1 MKKANLLVF
10 VLIVFILV
18 ILILIGFLT
27 LPSILQKKGTGSP
40 GGSLPETSGQ
50 TPNNAET
57 ERQDRINCPTSLGI
71 YYIVDRKDTETFT
84 DDDIFVAIRNP
95 DTKTYTAK
103 LFLNGKLEGETALVA
118 NASTRILSPTI
129 TAWWRAGSEKDS
141 NSFSVELSIPGC
153 SKTLS
158 ELMPTLPLSQ
168 NATSG
173 GGGGGG
179 GSEGGGGGSA
189 PKSPVLD
196 IFMPYG
202 HLPD

>member
-1 MKKANLLVF
+1 MKKANLLVPI
-10 VLIVFILV
+10 LIVSILI

-27 LPSILQKKGTGSP
+27 IPSLLQKKGPASP
-40 GGSLPETSGQ
+40 GASLPETSGQ
-50 TPNNAET
+50 PPKDAET

-71 YYIVDRKDTETFT
+71 YYIVDRKDTETFA

-103 LFLNGKLEGETALVA
+103 LFLNGKSEGQTALVA

-129 TAWWRAGSEKDS
+129 TEWWRAGSEKDS

-168 NATSG
+168 KVVAG

-179 GSEGGGGGSA
+179 EGGGGGSSS
-189 PKSPVLD
+189 KSPVLD
-196 IFMPYG
+196 ITMPPD